1 MATITVSLSLSNS
14 NKCSVDAYATQ
25 LSIVL
30 KDHKSAEAIALS
42 PESYKRKV
50 REEASQQGFDINDVE
65 VKEGEEYSCKPA
77 HLVVT
82 NIIDFETKSEIL
94 TALEQIKFTQLDLK
108 GINLNEKSK
117 SLKFFFKNCFRH
129 NTFVMPIVYSSRQ
142 NSSRS
147 CIVLN
152 IIILYLCLLPDIMKV
167 IPFWFPLPCGEPH
180 FNQQFHISSPFQL
193 DIFNKKDSFMA
204 IFQLKFGEKKL

>member
-1 MATITVSLSLSNS
+1 M
-14 NKCSVDAYATQ
+14 
-25 LSIVL
+25 

-82 NIIDFETKSEIL
+82 NTIDFETKSEIL

-117 SLKFFFKNCFRH
+117 SLKFSLK
-129 NTFVMPIVYSSRQ
+129 T
-142 NSSRS
+142 
-147 CIVLN
+147 VLD
-152 IIILYLCLLPDIMKV
+152 IILLSC
-167 IPFWFPLPCGEPH
+167 
-180 FNQQFHISSPFQL
+180 QL
-193 DIFNKKDSFMA
+193 FTLQDKTVHDLASF
-204 IFQLKFGEKKL
+204 